1 MKKPTVIVILG
12 PTASGKTGLSIE
24 LAKKING
31 EVISADSR
39 QVYRGLNLGTG
50 KATKKEMSNV
60 PHYLLDVANPK
71 TKFSVACYQKL
82 AGQKIK
88 EILARDRTPIIVGG
102 TGFYIQ
108 AIVDNLILPAV
119 APNKELREKLEGKTA
134 TELFEILKKLDPAR
148 AKNIDRHNP
157 ARLVRAIEI
166 AKALGQVPKLK
177 KNGKSP
183 YNFIQ
188 IGLKVEPE
196 KLAEKI
202 SRRLLSRLKQGL
214 IAEVKN
220 LHQQGLSWRRMEEL
234 GLEYRHLARF
244 LQGKITKDQALREL
258 EREINHYA
266 KRQMTWFK
274 KDKRIIWLD
283 LADKKILTKIAK
295 IFGLN

>member
-71 TKFSVACYQKL
+71 TKFSVARYQKL
-82 AGQKIK
+82 ASQKIK
-88 EILARDRTPIIVGG
+88 EILARGKTPIIVGG

-108 AIVDNLILPAV
+108 AVVDDLVLPEV
-119 APNKELREKLEGKTA
+119 TPNKELREKLEGKTA
-134 TELFEILKKLDPAR
+134 AELFEILKKLDPAC

-166 AKALGQVPKLK
+166 TKALGQVPKLK

-188 IGLKVEPE
+188 TGLKVGPE

-202 SRRLLSRLKQGL
+202 NRRLLARLKQGL

-234 GLEYRHLARF
+234 GLEYRYLARF

-283 LADKKILTKIAK
+283 PGDKKILTKIAK